1 MNNNDWN
8 KVFPEVPQNFHEAVQ
23 RTLDTQIINK
33 VGRRKGMKKKF
44 VIVLAAAIA
53 ALSVTTAAAYVFH
66 WNEKLV
72 DRFKVNEDQQ
82 NRLANDGAVADVNQT
97 VTKNGVTISAIQTL
111 GDKNGIY
118 ILFNIKAPEGIT
130 LTKDGSGIGMNVNI
144 EGVPNVSYSSQ
155 WVLDS
160 EKVGSSSKGRG
171 ECYYELWLNNNAGG
185 NWNGK
190 DITVEFANLRDLNK
204 GPDNNVTVPGKWELS
219 WKLSYADQMKSVD
232 INKAYTVN
240 GKEIV
245 VKSVEFSPLSM
256 TFNLGGNG
264 LGQLVANSDLNEAG
278 GLCSVS
284 LMKRDG
290 STIDEG
296 ARGESYSG
304 NTYTQDIR
312 FGRVHDL
319 DQITGFVLTFYH
331 EAKDNSLTIPLS

>member
-23 RTLDTQIINK
+23 HTLDTQIINK
-33 VGRRKGMKKKF
+33 VGRIKGMKKKI

-66 WNEKLV
+66 WNEELV
-72 DRFKVNEDQQ
+72 DRFKVNEEQQ
-82 NRLANDGAVADVNQT
+82 NRLANDGAVADVSQT

-118 ILFNIKAPEGIT
+118 ILFYIKAPEDIT

-171 ECYYELWLNNNAGG
+171 CYYELWLNNNAGT

-190 DITVEFANLRDLNK
+190 DIKVEFNNLRDLNK
-204 GPDNNVTVPGKWELS
+204 EPDNNVIVPGKWELS

-245 VKSVEFSPLSM
+245 VKSVEISPLSM
-256 TFNLGGNG
+256 TINVGGNG

-284 LMKRDG
+284 LMKKDG
-290 STIDEG
+290 SMIAEG
-296 ARGESYSG
+296 PINQFCSG
-304 NTYTQDIR
+304 DTYTQYIR
-312 FGRVHDL
+312 FDRVHDIDL
-319 DQITGFVLTFYH
+319 ITGFVLKFYH